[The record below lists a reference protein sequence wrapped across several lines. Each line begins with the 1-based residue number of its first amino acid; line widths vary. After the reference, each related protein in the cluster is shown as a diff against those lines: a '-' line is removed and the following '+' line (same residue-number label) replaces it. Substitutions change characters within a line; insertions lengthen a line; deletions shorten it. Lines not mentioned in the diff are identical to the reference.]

1 MNETREVGAN
11 LPSPSLPGTSLSGSR
26 TALRDQGDRNP
37 LLRGL
42 VWTLIA
48 IGVLGLGI
56 WAAQKHFFNNGD
68 DKPSLISESKPA
80 PTAPQTPTS
89 VSPVKEKSSRMPPS
103 KPQQSVSMPSEQQ
116 QNPNSRTRTD
126 APQPSGDHTMAF
138 VTDPP
143 GATVIVDMQSDLSCR
158 TP

>member
-11 LPSPSLPGTSLSGSR
+11 LPAPSSLPATSLSESR

-37 LLRGL
+37 LLSGL

-68 DKPSLISESKPA
+68 DKPSLIPESKPA

-116 QNPNSRTRTD
+116 QNPTSRTRTD
-126 APQPSGDHTMAF
+126 APQ
-138 VTDPP
+138 
-143 GATVIVDMQSDLSCR
+143 
-158 TP
+158 

>member
-1 MNETREVGAN
+1 MNETQEAGAN
-11 LPSPSLPGTSLSGSR
+11 LPPPPSLPGTSLPGSR
-26 TALRDQGDRNP
+26 AALRDQGDRNP

-56 WAAQKHFFNNGD
+56 WAAQKHFFNNVD
-68 DKPSLISESKPA
+68 DKPALISESKPA
-80 PTAPQTPTS
+80 PRAPQTPTS

-143 GATVIVDMQSDLSCR
+143 GAT
-158 TP
+158 